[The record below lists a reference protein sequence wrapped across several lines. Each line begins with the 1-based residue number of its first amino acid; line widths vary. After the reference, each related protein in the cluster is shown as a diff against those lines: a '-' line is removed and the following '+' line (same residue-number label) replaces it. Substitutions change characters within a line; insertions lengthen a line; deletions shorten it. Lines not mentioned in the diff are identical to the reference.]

1 MSQAQPE
8 GPGRSFAKR
17 YEVDEGWQLDT
28 LAVHAGQEPDE
39 LTGAVA
45 PPIYQTSTYAQDG
58 VGDPRGGFE
67 YARTQ
72 NPTRA
77 RLERAVATLEGA
89 EHGIA
94 FASGSAATVTIAEL
108 AAPDEEILV
117 GDDDGRPRIANLAEH
132 LDERTRL
139 VWFETPTNPW
149 LKLVDIAGVA
159 EAARESSGARA
170 EHPIVVVDNT
180 FASPA
185 IQRPIEL
192 GADIAFHSATKYLA
206 GHSDTVNGVVA
217 TGRAELAERLRF
229 LQNAMGA
236 VPGPFDCFLVLR
248 GLRTLALR
256 AERHAQNAMAV
267 ASMLAERDD
276 VELVRYPGLTEG
288 RHAHPQAE
296 LARNQMRVAGGMVSF
311 IPAAG
316 GHHGRDA
323 AERAIALCEA
333 TRVFALAE
341 SLGGVE
347 SLIEVPAV
355 MTHASVA
362 GSPLQVPD
370 ALVRLSCGIE
380 AADDLI
386 ADLRQALDQA

>member
-1 MSQAQPE
+1 T
-8 GPGRSFAKR
+8 FR
-17 YEVDEGWQLDT
+17 YFDKVLR
-28 LAVHAGQEPDE
+28 
-39 LTGAVA
+39 
-45 PPIYQTSTYAQDG
+45 
-58 VGDPRGGFE
+58 PRG
-67 YARTQ
+67 
-72 NPTRA
+72 
-77 RLERAVATLEGA
+77 V
-89 EHGIA
+89 
-94 FASGSAATVTIAEL
+94 
-108 AAPDEEILV
+108 
-117 GDDDGRPRIANLAEH
+117 RIRFVDMTSRDALTEA
-132 LDERTRL
+132 LSERTRL

-149 LKLVDIAGVA
+149 LKLVDIARVA
-159 EAARESSGARA
+159 EAARESSGARG

-217 TGRAELAERLRF
+217 TG
-229 LQNAMGA
+229 
-236 VPGPFDCFLVLR
+236 
-248 GLRTLALR
+248 
-256 AERHAQNAMAV
+256 
-267 ASMLAERDD
+267 
-276 VELVRYPGLTEG
+276 
-288 RHAHPQAE
+288 HAHPQAE

-370 ALVRLSCGIE
+370 A
-380 AADDLI
+380 
-386 ADLRQALDQA
+386 